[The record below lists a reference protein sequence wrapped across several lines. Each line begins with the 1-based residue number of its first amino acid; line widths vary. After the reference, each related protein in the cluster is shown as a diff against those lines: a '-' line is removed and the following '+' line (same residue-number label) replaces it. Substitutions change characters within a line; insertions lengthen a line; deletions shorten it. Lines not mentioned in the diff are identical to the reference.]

1 VRAPALLIVALI
13 TGLGAALRLVVGGQ
27 SMFADELSTYWIVA
41 GRSLGDVLSVVRTD
55 AEITPPLYFVA
66 TWLTTRIDLAPEL
79 VRAPSLIAG
88 IATIPLVYVLGLR
101 TAGRAAGLV
110 AAALTALSPFM
121 VYYSAE
127 ARGYALMIALV
138 VLSTIALLAAVDG
151 GRARWWVAYGACA
164 CLAVYTHYTS
174 VFALA
179 AQLLWL
185 LWAHPE
191 ARRPA
196 LLASAAAAIAFLP
209 WAGGLHGDL
218 TSATTDILSALS
230 PLTWSFVRTSL
241 LHWAIGYPYAI
252 ESTRILALP
261 GELALVLL
269 AVAGLAALAGLM
281 AARSSRSARGA
292 RAGGLDRRLVLL
304 VVLAVSVPLGTA
316 VASAVGSNILGTRN
330 LAASWPAFA
339 LCLAAFL
346 VAGGPRLGP
355 LAAALAIAAFAIGAV
370 KLLGPDFRRPD
381 FQGVA
386 AAIDRAAAPADVVV
400 DGAPFSP
407 AGVPGALDAALERP
421 HERFYLGRDEV
432 EYDPFRILA
441 PAPPTED
448 VIERAVAAAGGRRLF
463 MAFTRGSPLID
474 EAVAALPPGYRRAD
488 ERTYP
493 GLVPLV
499 LLVVERR

>member
-1 VRAPALLIVALI
+1 VRAPALLTVALI
-13 TGLGAALRLVVGGQ
+13 TGVGAALRLVAGGQ
-27 SMFADELSTYWIVA
+27 SLFADELSTYWIVA
-41 GRSLGDVLSVVRTD
+41 GRGLGDVVSVVHTD

-66 TWLTTRIDLAPEL
+66 TWLTTRVDLAPEL

-88 IATIPLVYVLGLR
+88 VATIPLVYVLGLR
-101 TAGRAAGLV
+101 TVGRAAGLL

-127 ARGYALMIALV
+127 ARGYALTMALV

-174 VFALA
+174 VFALSG
-179 AQLLWL
+179 QLLWL

-196 LLASAAAAIAFLP
+196 VLASAGAAVAFLP

-230 PLTWSFVRTSL
+230 PFTWSFVRTSL

-261 GELALVLL
+261 GELALVML
-269 AVAGLAALAGLM
+269 ALAGLAALAGAM
-281 AARSSRSARGA
+281 AARVGPGA
-292 RAGGLDRRLVLL
+292 RPARLDRRLVLL
-304 VVLAVSVPLGTA
+304 VVLAASVPLGTA
-316 VASAVGSNILGTRN
+316 IASAVGSNIFGTRN

-346 VAGGPRLGP
+346 RAGGPRLAP
-355 LAAALAIAAFAIGAV
+355 LAAALALGAFAIGAV
-370 KLLGPDFRRPD
+370 KMLGPDFRRPD

-386 AAIDRAAAPADVVV
+386 AAIDRDAAHRDVVV

-421 HERFYLGRDEV
+421 HRRFYLGRDEA

-448 VIERAVAAAGGRRLF
+448 VVERALAAADGRRLF
-463 MAFTRGSPLID
+463 MAFTGGSPLMD
-474 EAVAALPPGYRRAD
+474 EAVAALPGGYRRVE

-499 LLVVERR
+499 LLVFERA